1 MEGSDV
7 DRVLRL
13 AEPIAGEYGLEVLAV
28 ELKGVPPRRLLRVF
42 LDSPM
47 PGRAVTLDD
56 CTAVSRRLGDV
67 LEAHEALAGSYLLE
81 VSSPGVNRPLRTAEQ
96 FGRAVGQ
103 RVRARFRKPLDGVQ
117 GVLARLT
124 AVEGER
130 LSLAC
135 DDGRVLEVSV
145 RDVEKANLEYE
156 FETPRKPAKG
166 GKRRKRAKAKK

>member
-130 LSLAC
+130 LYRTRRHERT
-135 DDGRVLEVSV
+135 GV
-145 RDVEKANLEYE
+145 RAGMRNTGTTNDIARGESAE
-156 FETPRKPAKG
+156 RSWM
-166 GKRRKRAKAKK
+166 KRHVGCEPTR